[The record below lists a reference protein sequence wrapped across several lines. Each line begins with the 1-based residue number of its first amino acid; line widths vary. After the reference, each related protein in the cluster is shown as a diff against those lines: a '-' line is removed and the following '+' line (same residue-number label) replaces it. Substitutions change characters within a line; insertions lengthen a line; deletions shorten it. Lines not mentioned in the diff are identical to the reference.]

1 VSPFPLRSEIMADP
15 SSARGYGTGG
25 VAGIYEVAN
34 STRSDCILQEPQ
46 PTGTW
51 PVGLATNTLASS
63 TNPPD
68 DSSSKISGGG
78 IAGIVIGVLA
88 FLVLLGLI
96 LFFLLRRKRKR
107 RALADKERRVD
118 GGYEVD
124 LGSRHEEQG
133 GADEGNVNPFRA
145 DSYDLTPVDGEP
157 ESSPIDSTQSSSAG
171 LAGLGAAVGES
182 SRQAGPLPPK
192 RASPETETLRIT
204 NPANAS
210 EIPTLPAG
218 TSIDETPP
226 TRDRVRTSHDRDRQ
240 RTFRRHEDAGR
251 WRVPEQE
258 EVVDLPPLYTDI
270 RRDDSDAGR

>member
-1 VSPFPLRSEIMADP
+1 M
-15 SSARGYGTGG
+15 
-25 VAGIYEVAN
+25 
-34 STRSDCILQEPQ
+34 
-46 PTGTW
+46 
-51 PVGLATNTLASS
+51 
-63 TNPPD
+63 
-68 DSSSKISGGG
+68 
-78 IAGIVIGVLA
+78 
-88 FLVLLGLI
+88 
-96 LFFLLRRKRKR
+96 
-107 RALADKERRVD
+107 ADKERRVD
-118 GGYEVD
+118 GAYEVD

-145 DSYDLTPVDGEP
+145 DSYDLAPVDGEP
-157 ESSPIDSTQSSSAG
+157 ESSPIDSTRSSSVG

-182 SRQAGPLPPK
+182 SRQAPPLPPK

-204 NPANAS
+204 NPANS
-210 EIPTLPAG
+210 SDIPTLPAG

>member
-1 VSPFPLRSEIMADP
+1 MADS

-46 PTGTW
+46 PTGSW

-68 DSSSKISGGG
+68 DASSKLSGGG

-107 RALADKERRVD
+107 RDLADKERRVD

-124 LGSRHEEQG
+124 LGSRHEEQRG
-133 GADEGNVNPFRA
+133 GDEGTIDPFRG
-145 DSYDLTPVDGEP
+145 DSYDLAPVDGEP
-157 ESSPIDSTQSSSAG
+157 EGTPDESTHSSSAG

-192 RASPETETLRIT
+192 RTSPEVETLRIT
-204 NPANAS
+204 NPADSS
-210 EIPTLPAG
+210 EVPVIPAG
-218 TSIDETPP
+218 ASLDQTPP
-226 TRDRVRTSHDRDRQ
+226 VRDRVRTSHDRDRQ
-240 RTFRRHEDAGR
+240 PTFRRHADAGR

-270 RRDDSDAGR
+270 RRDESDAGQ